1 MSYRSELIQ
10 VAAVALAA
18 VQVADMGSTEIESAR
33 GWTSL
38 SALLDNVAAERLRQ
52 EKKWG
57 AQTHDPSWWLTI
69 LAEEFGEAARAVLE
83 DTHAKQKS

>member
-18 VQVADMGSTEIESAR
+18 VQVEDGGSTETNSIA
-33 GWTSL
+33 GH
-38 SALLDNVAAERLRQ
+38 SALRNLLEEVRFERGRQ
-52 EKKWG
+52 EVKWG
-57 AQTHDPSWWLTI
+57 PQTHDRSWWLTI

-83 DTHAKQKS
+83 DSH

>member
-18 VQVADMGSTEIESAR
+18 AQVVDMGSTEINSREGYAQLC
-33 GWTSL
+33 T
-38 SALLDNVAAERLRQ
+38 LLNEVSDERKRQ
-52 EKKWG
+52 EEKWG
-57 AQTHDPSWWLTI
+57 SQTHDPSWWLTI

-83 DTHAKQKS
+83 EAHAKQKS